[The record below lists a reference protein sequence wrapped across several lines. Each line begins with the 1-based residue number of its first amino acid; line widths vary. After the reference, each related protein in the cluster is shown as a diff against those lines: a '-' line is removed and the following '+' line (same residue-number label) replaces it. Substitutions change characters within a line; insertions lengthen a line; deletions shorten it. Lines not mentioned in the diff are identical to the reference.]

1 MIIELFNIVAPVLV
15 CAAIGF
21 TWARLGLPFE
31 TPFVTSLVTNI
42 AAPCL
47 ILATLTKLNVS
58 AEAFGQMAGAG
69 ALALLIFMVVAA
81 AVLKAAKLS
90 LHSFLPAM
98 MFGNTGNMGLPLALF
113 AFGETG
119 LALGIAFFAV
129 NAVAQFTL
137 GALISS
143 GSMSLG
149 RLVRTPVLW
158 AVSVAL
164 VSMFS
169 GVKPPTFIAST
180 LTLLGNIAI
189 GLMLLALGV
198 SLARLKV
205 RSLGRTFGL
214 AVFRLAMG
222 FGVGLGLTYVL
233 GLEGAQRGV
242 VILACS
248 MPVAVFN
255 YLFAQRYGREAEEVA
270 SVIVT
275 STLISFATLPLLLLV
290 VL

>member
-1 MIIELFNIVAPVLV
+1 MFPELFNIVAPVVV
-15 CAAIGF
+15 CAAIGYG
-21 TWARLGLPFE
+21 WARLGLPFE
-31 TPFVTSLVTNI
+31 TPFVASLVTNI

-58 AEAFGQMAGAG
+58 AEAFGQMAGA
-69 ALALLIFMVVAA
+69 AVLAILIFMVIGAI
-81 AVLKAAKLS
+81 VLRAAKLS

-98 MFGNTGNMGLPLALF
+98 MFGNTGNMGLPLTLF
-113 AFGETG
+113 AFGEEG

-129 NAVAQFTL
+129 NAVSQFTV

-143 GSMSLG
+143 GSMSIR

-158 AVSVAL
+158 AVSLAL
-164 VSMFS
+164 IFMFT
-169 GVKPPTFIAST
+169 GAKPPTFIAST

-205 RSLGRTFGL
+205 RSLGHTFGL
-214 AVFRLAMG
+214 SVLRLGMG
-222 FGVGLGLTYVL
+222 FGVGFGLAYAL
-233 GLEGAQRGV
+233 GLEGAARGV
-242 VILACS
+242 VILDCA

-270 SVIVT
+270 SVIVA

>member
-1 MIIELFNIVAPVLV
+1 MYLELFNIIAPVVV
-15 CAAIGF
+15 CAAIGYG
-21 TWARLGLPFE
+21 WARLGFPFE
-31 TPFVTSLVTNI
+31 TPFVTILVTNV
-42 AAPCL
+42 ATPCL
-47 ILATLTKLNVS
+47 VVATLTKLNVA
-58 AEAFGQMAGAG
+58 AETFGQMAGAA
-69 ALALLIFMVVAA
+69 ALALLIFMVIGA
-81 AVLKAAKLS
+81 AVLSVAKLS

-113 AFGETG
+113 AFGEEG
-119 LALGIAFFAV
+119 LALAIAVFAV
-129 NAVAQFTL
+129 NATTQFTI

-143 GSMSLG
+143 GTVSVR
-149 RLVRTPVLW
+149 RLVRTPVIW
-158 AVSVAL
+158 AVALAL
-164 VSMFS
+164 VFMFT
-169 GVKPPTFIAST
+169 GTKPPTFIANT

-205 RSLGRTFGL
+205 GSIKHTILLSL
-214 AVFRLAMG
+214 FRLTMG
-222 FGVGLGLTYVL
+222 FSVGYGIAYALDF
-233 GLEGAQRGV
+233 EGAKRGV

-255 YLFAQRYGREAEEVA
+255 YLFAQRYGRAAEEVA

>member
-1 MIIELFNIVAPVLV
+1 MILELFNIVAPVVV

-21 TWARLGLPFE
+21 TWSRLGLPFE
-31 TPFVTSLVTNI
+31 TPFVTTLVTNI

-47 ILATLTKLNVS
+47 IVATLTKLNVS
-58 AEAFGQMAGAG
+58 TEAFGQMAGAA
-69 ALALLIFMVVAA
+69 ALAILIFMVVGA
-81 AVLKAAKLS
+81 AVLRAAGLS

-98 MFGNTGNMGLPLALF
+98 MFANTGNMGLPLTLF
-113 AFGETG
+113 AFGEEG

-129 NAVAQFTL
+129 SAVGNFTL

-143 GSMSLG
+143 GSMSLRG
-149 RLVRTPVLW
+149 LVRTPVLW
-158 AVSVAL
+158 AVSFAL
-164 VSMFS
+164 IFMFT
-169 GVKPPTFIAST
+169 GTKPPTFIANT
-180 LTLLGNIAI
+180 LTILGNIAI

-205 RSLGRTFGL
+205 RSLGRTLGL
-214 AVFRLAMG
+214 SLFRLGMG
-222 FGVGLGLTYVL
+222 FAVGLGLTYGL

-255 YLFAQRYGREAEEVA
+255 YLFAQRYGRAADEVA
-270 SVIVT
+270 SVIVA

>member
-1 MIIELFNIVAPVLV
+1 MILELFNIVAPVFV
-15 CAAIGF
+15 CAAVGYG
-21 TWARLGLPFE
+21 WARLGVAFE
-31 TPFVTSLVTNI
+31 TPFVTTLVTNV
-42 AAPCL
+42 ATPCL
-47 ILATLTKLNVS
+47 IVATLTKLNVDV
-58 AEAFGQMAGAG
+58 AAFGQMAGAA
-69 ALALLIFMVVAA
+69 ALALLTFMVIAA
-81 AVLKAAKLS
+81 AVLSAAKLS

-98 MFGNTGNMGLPLALF
+98 MFGNTGNMCLPLSLF
-113 AFGETG
+113 AFGDKG
-119 LALGIAFFAV
+119 LALAIAFFTV
-129 NAVAQFTL
+129 NAASQFTI

-143 GSMSLG
+143 GTVSG
-149 RLVRTPVLW
+149 RRIVRTPVLW
-158 AVSVAL
+158 AVALAL
-164 VSMFS
+164 VFMFT
-169 GVKPPTFIAST
+169 GTKPPIFIANT

-205 RSLGRTFGL
+205 GSLGRTVGL
-214 AVFRLAMG
+214 SLFRLGMG
-222 FGVGLGLTYVL
+222 FGVGLGLAYLL

-248 MPVAVFN
+248 MPTAVFN
-255 YLFAQRYGREAEEVA
+255 YLFAQRYGRAAEEVA

>member
-1 MIIELFNIVAPVLV
+1 MYLELFNIIAPVVV
-15 CAAIGF
+15 CAAIGYG
-21 TWARLGLPFE
+21 WARLGFPFE
-31 TPFVTSLVTNI
+31 TPFVTILVTNV
-42 AAPCL
+42 ATPCL
-47 ILATLTKLNVS
+47 VVATLTKLNVA
-58 AEAFGQMAGAG
+58 AETFGQMAGAA
-69 ALALLIFMVVAA
+69 ALALLIFMVIGA
-81 AVLKAAKLS
+81 AVLSVAKLS

-113 AFGETG
+113 AFGEEG
-119 LALGIAFFAV
+119 LALAIAVFAV
-129 NAVAQFTL
+129 NATTQFTI

-143 GSMSLG
+143 GTVSVR
-149 RLVRTPVLW
+149 RLVRTPVIW
-158 AVSVAL
+158 AVALAL
-164 VSMFS
+164 VFMFT
-169 GVKPPTFIAST
+169 GTKPPIFIANT

-205 RSLGRTFGL
+205 GSIKHTILLSL
-214 AVFRLAMG
+214 FRLTMG
-222 FGVGLGLTYVL
+222 FSVGYGIAYVL
-233 GLEGAQRGV
+233 DFEGAKRGV

-255 YLFAQRYGREAEEVA
+255 YLFAQRYGRAAEEVA

>member
-1 MIIELFNIVAPVLV
+1 MYLELFNIIAPVVV
-15 CAAIGF
+15 CAAIGYG
-21 TWARLGLPFE
+21 WARLGFPFE
-31 TPFVTSLVTNI
+31 TPFVTTLVTNV
-42 AAPCL
+42 ATPCL
-47 ILATLTKLNVS
+47 VVATLTKLNVA
-58 AEAFGQMAGAG
+58 AETFGQMAGAA
-69 ALALLIFMVVAA
+69 ALALLIFMVIGA
-81 AVLKAAKLS
+81 AVLSVAKLS

-113 AFGETG
+113 AFGDEG
-119 LALGIAFFAV
+119 LALGIAVFAV
-129 NAVAQFTL
+129 NATTQFTI

-143 GSMSLG
+143 GTVSVR
-149 RLVRTPVLW
+149 RLVRTPVIW
-158 AVSVAL
+158 AVALAL
-164 VSMFS
+164 VFMFT
-169 GVKPPTFIAST
+169 GTKPPIFIANT

-205 RSLGRTFGL
+205 GSIKHTIGL
-214 AVFRLAMG
+214 ALFRLTMG
-222 FGVGLGLTYVL
+222 FSVGYGIAYALDF
-233 GLEGAQRGV
+233 EGAKRGV

-255 YLFAQRYGREAEEVA
+255 YLFAQRYGRAAEEVA

>member
-1 MIIELFNIVAPVLV
+1 MYLELFNIIAPVVV
-15 CAAIGF
+15 CAAIGYG
-21 TWARLGLPFE
+21 WARLGFPFE
-31 TPFVTSLVTNI
+31 TPFVTTLVTNI
-42 AAPCL
+42 ATPCL
-47 ILATLTKLNVS
+47 IIATLTKLNVS
-58 AEAFGQMAGAG
+58 TESFGQMAGAA
-69 ALALLIFMVVAA
+69 ALAILIFMLIGA
-81 AVLKAAKLS
+81 AVLSLAKLS

-98 MFGNTGNMGLPLALF
+98 MFANTGNMGLPLALF
-113 AFGETG
+113 AFGEEG
-119 LALGIAFFAV
+119 LALAIAFFAV
-129 NAVAQFTL
+129 NATTQFTV

-143 GSMSLG
+143 GTISG
-149 RLVRTPVLW
+149 RRIVRTPVIW
-158 AVSVAL
+158 AVALAL
-164 VSMFS
+164 VFMIT
-169 GVKPPTFIAST
+169 GTKPPTFIANT

-205 RSLGRTFGL
+205 GSIKHTIGL
-214 AVFRLAMG
+214 ALFRLGMG
-222 FGVGLGLTYVL
+222 FSVGYGLAYAL
-233 GLEGAQRGV
+233 DLEGAKRGV

-255 YLFAQRYGREAEEVA
+255 YLFAQRYGRAAEEVA

>member
-1 MIIELFNIVAPVLV
+1 MILELFNIVAPVVV
-15 CAAIGF
+15 CAAIGYS
-21 TWARLGLPFE
+21 WARLGLPFE

-47 ILATLTKLNVS
+47 IVATLTKLNVS
-58 AEAFGQMAGAG
+58 AEAFGQIAGAA
-69 ALALLIFMVVAA
+69 ALALLIFMIIGA
-81 AVLKAAKLS
+81 AVLKTAGLS

-98 MFGNTGNMGLPLALF
+98 MFGNAGNMGLPLMLF
-113 AFGETG
+113 AFGEKG
-119 LALGIAFFAV
+119 LALGIAFFTV
-129 NAVAQFTL
+129 SAVANFTV

-149 RLVRTPVLW
+149 GLVRTPVLW
-158 AVSVAL
+158 AVSFAL
-164 VSMFS
+164 IFMFT
-169 GVKPPTFIAST
+169 GTKPPVFIANT

-205 RSLGRTFGL
+205 RSFGRTIGL
-214 AVFRLAMG
+214 ALFRLGMG

-233 GLEGAQRGV
+233 GLEGAERGV
-242 VILACS
+242 IILGCS

-255 YLFAQRYGREAEEVA
+255 YLFAQRYGRAAEEVA

>member
-1 MIIELFNIVAPVLV
+1 MYLELFNIIAPVVV

-21 TWARLGLPFE
+21 GWARLGLPFE

-42 AAPCL
+42 ATPCL
-47 ILATLTKLNVS
+47 IVATLTKLNVS
-58 AEAFGQMAGAG
+58 AEAFGQMAGAA
-69 ALALLIFMVVAA
+69 ALAIGIFMVIAA
-81 AVLKAAKLS
+81 AILRAAKLS

-113 AFGETG
+113 AFGEEG
-119 LALGIAFFAV
+119 LALAIAVFTV
-129 NAVAQFTL
+129 NAASNFTI
-137 GALISS
+137 GALIAS
-143 GSMSLG
+143 GTVSVQRIL
-149 RLVRTPVLW
+149 RTPVIW
-158 AVSVAL
+158 AVALAL
-164 VSMFS
+164 VFMFT
-169 GVKPPTFIAST
+169 GTKPPTFIANT

-205 RSLGRTFGL
+205 GSIKHTIGLSFLRLG
-214 AVFRLAMG
+214 MG
-222 FGVGLGLTYVL
+222 FGVGYGLAAL
-233 GLEGAQRGV
+233 LDLEGAKRGV
-242 VILACS
+242 FILACS

-255 YLFAQRYGREAEEVA
+255 YLFAQRYDRAADEVA

>member
-1 MIIELFNIVAPVLV
+1 MILELFNIVAPVVV

-31 TPFVTSLVTNI
+31 TPFVTTLVTNI

-47 ILATLTKLNVS
+47 IVATLTKLNVS
-58 AEAFGQMAGAG
+58 AEAFGQMAGAA
-69 ALALLIFMVVAA
+69 ALALLIFMVVGA
-81 AVLKAAKLS
+81 AVLRTAGLS

-98 MFGNTGNMGLPLALF
+98 MFGNTGNMGLPLTLF
-113 AFGETG
+113 AFGEEG
-119 LALGIAFFAV
+119 LALGIAFFTV
-129 NAVAQFTL
+129 NAVSNFTV
-137 GALISS
+137 GALIAS
-143 GSMSLG
+143 GSMSLRG
-149 RLVRTPVLW
+149 LVRTPVLW
-158 AVSVAL
+158 AVSFAL
-164 VSMFS
+164 ISMLT
-169 GVKPPTFIAST
+169 GVKPPTFIANT
-180 LTLLGNIAI
+180 LTILGNIAI

-205 RSLGRTFGL
+205 RSLGRTLGL
-214 AVFRLAMG
+214 SLFRLAMG
-222 FGVGLGLTYVL
+222 FGTGLGLATL
-233 GLEGAQRGV
+233 LDLEGTQRGV

-255 YLFAQRYGREAEEVA
+255 YLFAQRYGRAADEVA
-270 SVIVT
+270 SVIVA